1 MEINIKA
8 GQRVLYKHDGQWCI
22 GKLTNQMPPE
32 LTEKGLFVF
41 VIPKDYMDAE
51 EVPYL
56 HDVEINDLFLDAKP
70 VEDWM
75 KQYNYLM
82 TKEDY
87 ITYIQSDDF
96 DHMTENG
103 WVSDGEYYYYTIS
116 RYTENWLRK
125 QPFDYI
131 VRSEV

>member
-1 MEINIKA
+1 MINIHA
-8 GQRVLYKHDGQWCI
+8 GQRVLYKHNGQWNV

-56 HDVEINDLFLDAKP
+56 HDAEINNLYLDAKP

-75 KQYNYLM
+75 AEYHQLITM
-82 TKEDY
+82 DEY
-87 ITYIQSDDF
+87 IEFIASEDF
-96 DHMTENG
+96 DKNAEDAY
-103 WVSDGEYYYYTIS
+103 VSDGEYYYYSINKF
-116 RYTENWLRK
+116 TESWLRK
-125 QPFDYI
+125 QPFTYV
-131 VRSEV
+131 VRF

>member
-1 MEINIKA
+1 MINIHA
-8 GQRVLYKHDGQWCI
+8 GQRVLYKHNGQWNV

-56 HDVEINDLFLDAKP
+56 HDAEINNLYLDAKP

-75 KQYNYLM
+75 AEYNQLITM
-82 TKEDY
+82 NDY
-87 ITYIQSDDF
+87 IDIINDEDF
-96 DHMTENG
+96 DKNAENAY
-103 WVSDGEYYYYTIS
+103 VSDGEYYYYSINKF
-116 RYTENWLRK
+116 TEQWLKK
-125 QPFDYI
+125 QPFDYV
-131 VRSEV
+131 VRF